1 MLSAPSFS
9 ADYQKGVDAYRRGN
23 FQAALKEWGS
33 LGEAGHPQAL
43 VSLGLMHEAGRGVE
57 QNLTEAVRFYRLAAD
72 QGYAEGQT
80 SLGVMYEY
88 GAGVDQ
94 SVTEAVR
101 WYRLAAEQGHARGQ
115 KNLGTMYEFGKGV
128 QRSLTE
134 AVSWYRLAA
143 EQGYAEGQT
152 SFGVMY
158 ENGAGIEQNFTEAV
172 RWYRLAAQQGH
183 ARGQKNLGLMYE
195 SGRGVAQSLTEAV
208 RWYRLAAE
216 QGYAKAQKN
225 LGTMYE
231 FGRGV
236 EQNLTEAVRWY
247 RSAAEQGLASGQK
260 NLGTMYEFGRG
271 VEQNLTEAV
280 RWYRLAAEQG
290 HAEGQT
296 SLGVMYDNG
305 DGVEQN
311 RTEAVRWYRLAAE
324 QGHARG
330 QKNLGTMYEFGNGV
344 QRSLTEA
351 VRWYRLAAEQGYAE
365 GQTNLGVMYVNGAG
379 VDQSSREAARWF
391 QLAAEQGH
399 ARAQNYLGLMYE
411 SGKGVAESLSEAVKW
426 YRLAANQGNE
436 SAINRLKE
444 LDSGWAPQKGGR
456 DSPKPANQS
465 IETDKELEELRERI
479 ALLEAQ
485 SKQTMQAIASDNTP
499 PIIRITSLNIKG
511 LRASIS
517 AEVTDNLSV
526 GEVTLNGSLPQQIN
540 GSTYYWETFIP
551 SEGLSVL
558 IEAVDQN
565 GLMSRKS
572 TRIEREKTTETV
584 TRLAAVNPLVGPK
597 QKPSRDRAAL
607 VIGLEQYAEAPPADY
622 ASRDA
627 QMFADYAREKLGIAP
642 GNIKLLTDTEA
653 TRSGLLRALKVWLPQ
668 AVRPNKTDLY
678 IFYAGHGMASDDG
691 ESAYIVPYGAD
702 TFLLEDTAISR
713 ERLYEE
719 IGAAKPRTATFFF
732 DNCYAGT
739 TRSEERLLAQRP
751 LSIKVQESSVPDNY
765 IVFTAGE
772 SNQTAGVLDEVK
784 HGRFSYFVFKGL
796 EGEAD
801 ANQDGKISAGE
812 LHAYVRESVGRFS
825 AGAQTP
831 TMLGDAARWVLR

>member
-1 MLSAPSFS
+1 MMSASSLS
-9 ADYQKGVDAYRRGN
+9 ADYREGVEAYRRGD
-23 FQAALKEWGS
+23 FQAALKEWGP

-43 VSLGLMHEAGRGVE
+43 VGLGLMHEAGRGVE
-57 QNLTEAVRFYRLAAD
+57 QDLTEAVRLYRLAAEQD
-72 QGYAEGQT
+72 SAEGQT

-88 GAGVDQ
+88 GIGVDQ

-101 WYRLAAEQGHARGQ
+101 WYRLAGEQGHARGQ

-134 AVSWYRLAA
+134 ATRWYRLAA

-152 SFGVMY
+152 SLGVMY

-172 RWYRLAAQQGH
+172 RWYRLAAEQGH

-195 SGRGVAQSLTEAV
+195 SGRGVAQSLAEAV
-208 RWYRLAAE
+208 RWYQLAAE

-231 FGRGV
+231 FGRGI
-236 EQNLTEAVRWY
+236 EQNFTEAVR
-247 RSAAEQGLASGQK
+247 L
-260 NLGTMYEFGRG
+260 
-271 VEQNLTEAV
+271 
-280 RWYRLAAEQG
+280 YRLAAEQG

-305 DGVEQN
+305 EGVEQN
-311 RTEAVRWYRLAAE
+311 PTEAARWYRLAAE

-330 QKNLGTMYEFGNGV
+330 QKNLGTMHEFGKGV

-411 SGKGVAESLSEAVKW
+411 SGKGVTESLAEAIRW

-436 SAINRLKE
+436 SAIDRLKE
-444 LDSGWAPQKGGR
+444 LDRGWAPGQGEEE
-456 DSPKPANQS
+456 SPKTANQS
-465 IETDKELEELRERI
+465 IETAKELEELRERL

-485 SKQTMQAIASDNTP
+485 SKQTTQAIASDNAP
-499 PIIRITSLNIKG
+499 PIIRITSLIAKG

-526 GEVTLNGSLPQQIN
+526 GEVTLNGSLPKQIN
-540 GSTYYWETFIP
+540 GSIYYWEIFIP
-551 SEGLSVL
+551 SEGLAVL
-558 IEAVDQN
+558 IEAVDQS
-565 GLMSRKS
+565 GLMSRRS
-572 TRIEREKTTETV
+572 TRIEREKAKETV
-584 TRLAAVNPLVGPK
+584 TRLAAANPLVGPK
-597 QKPSRDRAAL
+597 QKRSRDRAAL
-607 VIGLEQYAEAPPADY
+607 VIGLEQYAEAPPADF

-642 GNIKLLTDTEA
+642 GNIRVLTDTEA

-668 AVRPNKTDLY
+668 AVQPNKTDLY
-678 IFYAGHGMASDDG
+678 VFYAGHGMASDDG

-713 ERLYEE
+713 ERFYEE

-732 DNCYAGT
+732 DNCYAGI

-751 LSIKVQESSVPDNY
+751 LSIKVQESPVPDNY
-765 IVFTAGE
+765 LVFSAGE
-772 SNQTAGVLDEVK
+772 SNQTAGVLEEVK

-831 TMLGDAARWVLR
+831 TMLGDAGRWVLR